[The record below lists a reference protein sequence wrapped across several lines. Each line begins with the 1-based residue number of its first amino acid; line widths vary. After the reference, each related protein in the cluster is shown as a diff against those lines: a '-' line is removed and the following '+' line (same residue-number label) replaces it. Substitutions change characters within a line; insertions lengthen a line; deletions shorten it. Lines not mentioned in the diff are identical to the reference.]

1 MISLNLAKQITAI
14 AIQQAKQQAKQQ
26 EFNICVSVVDQA
38 GLLVHFERM
47 DNALLGAIDVAIK
60 KARTAA
66 LFQTNSA
73 ELGAIA
79 QPGGAIYTLEATNG
93 GLISFGGGGGV
104 ILRNEQGNV
113 IGAIGVAGATV
124 EADEAIAQLAARQ

>member
-14 AIQQAKQQAKQQ
+14 AIQQAKKQ

-60 KARTAA
+60 KA
-66 LFQTNSA
+66 
-73 ELGAIA
+73 
-79 QPGGAIYTLEATNG
+79 
-93 GLISFGGGGGV
+93 
-104 ILRNEQGNV
+104 
-113 IGAIGVAGATV
+113 
-124 EADEAIAQLAARQ
+124 

>member
-1 MISLNLAKQITAI
+1 MISLNLAKQIAAI
-14 AIQQAKQQAKQQ
+14 ATQQAKKQ

-93 GLISFGGGGGV
+93 GLISFGGGV

>member
-1 MISLNLAKQITAI
+1 MISLNLAKQITAR
-14 AIQQAKQQAKQQ
+14 AIQQAKQQ

-47 DNALLGAIDVAIK
+47 DNAVLGAIDVAIK

-93 GLISFGGGGGV
+93 GLISFGGGV
-104 ILRNEQGNV
+104 IIRNEQGNV

-124 EADEAIAQLAARQ
+124 DADEVIAQLAVHQ

>member
-1 MISLNLAKQITAI
+1 MISLNLAKQITAR
-14 AIQQAKQQAKQQ
+14 AIQQAKQQ
-26 EFNICVSVVDQA
+26 EFNICVSIVDQA

-47 DNALLGAIDVAIK
+47 ENAVLGAIDVAIK

-73 ELGAIA
+73 ELGVIA

-93 GLISFGGGGGV
+93 GLISFGGGV
-104 ILRNEQGNV
+104 IIRNEQGNV

-124 EADEAIAQLAARQ
+124 DADEAIAQLAVPQ

>member
-1 MISLNLAKQITAI
+1 MSLNLAKQITAI
-14 AIQQAKQQAKQQ
+14 AIQQAKHQ

-93 GLISFGGGGGV
+93 GLISFGGGV
-104 ILRNEQGNV
+104 LLRNEQGNV

-124 EADEAIAQLAARQ
+124 EADEAIAQLAVRQ

>member
-1 MISLNLAKQITAI
+1 MSLNLAKQITAI
-14 AIQQAKQQAKQQ
+14 AIQQAKQQ

-93 GLISFGGGGGV
+93 GLISFGGV

-124 EADEAIAQLAARQ
+124 EADEAIAQVAARQ

>member
-1 MISLNLAKQITAI
+1 MISLNLAKQITSR
-14 AIQQAKQQAKQQ
+14 AIQQAKQQ
-26 EFNICVSVVDQA
+26 EFKICVSVVDQA

-47 DNALLGAIDVAIK
+47 DNAVLGAIDVAIK

-93 GLISFGGGGGV
+93 GLISFGGGV

>member
-1 MISLNLAKQITAI
+1 VISLNLAKQITAI
-14 AIQQAKQQAKQQ
+14 AIQQAKQQ

-93 GLISFGGGGGV
+93 GLISFGGGV

>member
-14 AIQQAKQQAKQQ
+14 AIQQAKHQ

-60 KARTAA
+60 KG
-66 LFQTNSA
+66 QNSSA
-73 ELGAIA
+73 FPN
-79 QPGGAIYTLEATNG
+79 Q
-93 GLISFGGGGGV
+93 
-104 ILRNEQGNV
+104 
-113 IGAIGVAGATV
+113 
-124 EADEAIAQLAARQ
+124 

>member
-14 AIQQAKQQAKQQ
+14 AIQQAKQQ

-93 GLISFGGGGGV
+93 GLISFGGV

-124 EADEAIAQLAARQ
+124 EADEAIAQVAARQ

>member
-14 AIQQAKQQAKQQ
+14 AIQQAKQQ

-93 GLISFGGGGGV
+93 GLISFGGGV
-104 ILRNEQGNV
+104 ILRNEQGIV

>member
-14 AIQQAKQQAKQQ
+14 AIQQAKQQ

-60 KARTAA
+60 RPEQQRFSKPIVLNLVRSHNLEVRFIHLKPRMED
-66 LFQTNSA
+66 LFP
-73 ELGAIA
+73 L
-79 QPGGAIYTLEATNG
+79 
-93 GLISFGGGGGV
+93 V
-104 ILRNEQGNV
+104 V
-113 IGAIGVAGATV
+113 V
-124 EADEAIAQLAARQ
+124 

>member
-14 AIQQAKQQAKQQ
+14 AIQQAKQQ
-26 EFNICVSVVDQA
+26 EFNVCVSVVDQA
-38 GLLVHFERM
+38 GLLVYFERM

-73 ELGAIA
+73 ELGANA

-93 GLISFGGGGGV
+93 GLISFGGGV

-124 EADEAIAQLAARQ
+124 EADEAIAQLAVRQ

>member
-1 MISLNLAKQITAI
+1 MISLNLAKQIAAI
-14 AIQQAKQQAKQQ
+14 AIQQAKKQ

-93 GLISFGGGGGV
+93 GLISFGGGV
-104 ILRNEQGNV
+104 ILRNEQGNI

>member
-14 AIQQAKQQAKQQ
+14 AIQQAKQQ

-93 GLISFGGGGGV
+93 GLISFGGGGV

>member
-1 MISLNLAKQITAI
+1 M
-14 AIQQAKQQAKQQ
+14 
-26 EFNICVSVVDQA
+26 CVSVVDHA

-93 GLISFGGGGGV
+93 GLISFGGGV

-124 EADEAIAQLAARQ
+124 EGDEAIAQLAARQ

>member
-1 MISLNLAKQITAI
+1 MSLNLAKQITAI
-14 AIQQAKQQAKQQ
+14 AIQQAKKQ

-73 ELGAIA
+73 KLGAIA

-93 GLISFGGGGGV
+93 GLISFGGGV

>member
-1 MISLNLAKQITAI
+1 VISLNLAKQITAI
-14 AIQQAKQQAKQQ
+14 AIQQAKQQ
-26 EFNICVSVVDQA
+26 EFNVCVSVVDQA
-38 GLLVHFERM
+38 GLLVYFERM

-73 ELGAIA
+73 ELGANA

-93 GLISFGGGGGV
+93 GLISFGGGV

-124 EADEAIAQLAARQ
+124 EADEAIAQLAVRQ

>member
-14 AIQQAKQQAKQQ
+14 AIQQAKRQ

-93 GLISFGGGGGV
+93 GLISFGGGV

>member
-14 AIQQAKQQAKQQ
+14 AIQQAKQQ

-60 KARTAA
+60 KARTA
-66 LFQTNSA
+66 
-73 ELGAIA
+73 
-79 QPGGAIYTLEATNG
+79 
-93 GLISFGGGGGV
+93 
-104 ILRNEQGNV
+104 
-113 IGAIGVAGATV
+113 
-124 EADEAIAQLAARQ
+124 

>member
-14 AIQQAKQQAKQQ
+14 AIQQAKKQ

-93 GLISFGGGGGV
+93 GLISFGGGV

>member
-1 MISLNLAKQITAI
+1 MISLNLAKQIAAI
-14 AIQQAKQQAKQQ
+14 ATQQAKKQ

-47 DNALLGAIDVAIK
+47 DNALFGAIDVAIK

-93 GLISFGGGGGV
+93 GLISFGGGV

>member
-1 MISLNLAKQITAI
+1 MSLNLAKQITAI
-14 AIQQAKQQAKQQ
+14 AIQQAKKQ

-93 GLISFGGGGGV
+93 GLISFGGGV

>member
-1 MISLNLAKQITAI
+1 MSLNLSKQITAI
-14 AIQQAKQQAKQQ
+14 AIQQAKQQ

-93 GLISFGGGGGV
+93 GLISFGGGV